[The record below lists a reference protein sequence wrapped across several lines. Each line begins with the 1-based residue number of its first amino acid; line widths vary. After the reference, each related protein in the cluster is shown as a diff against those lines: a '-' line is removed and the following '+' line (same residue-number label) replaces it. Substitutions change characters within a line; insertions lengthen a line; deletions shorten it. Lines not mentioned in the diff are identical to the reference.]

1 MVVQNNDASGESIGA
16 NCSML
21 SSSGQPP
28 GGLRKSMSNVP
39 MYVYSTRKVAVQITR
54 LATDSQIS
62 DSGELLDA
70 GMAEKNSQ
78 HSFSVQRLLVHGD
91 SQRSQHFLRSGHS
104 SIPRRS

>member
-1 MVVQNNDASGESIGA
+1 MMRLENPLVPIAPCSHLQA
-16 NCSML
+16 NL
-21 SSSGQPP
+21 Q

-54 LATDSQIS
+54 LVTDSQIWGP
-62 DSGELLDA
+62 GELLDA
-70 GMAEKNSQ
+70 GMAEKKIRSTL
-78 HSFSVQRLLVHGD
+78 FSVQRPLVHGD